1 MNSTN
6 RRNHTTKGG
15 HTQTSYNR
23 RRQSGSQRILYDAN
37 GVRIKQSRFPQKLK
51 NALLFFVLPYLVI
64 NGLIFFFVTATPDVD
79 ISVKDTS
86 DYQTTQV
93 EFKINTI
100 LPVKELTVQ
109 MESEPLEYTETGRNS
124 YICDVYQNGM
134 VYVTVKSINGMQ
146 TNNYVNVSVLDD
158 TAPSIDEESCVITG
172 GNLTFTISD
181 SQSGVDFE
189 SIYGIYDGGKEVKPT
204 RIDQSSGSVTIP
216 MYSDSIELHFE
227 DMVGNARMGTISSS
241 MDYNEEGDSE
251 EGSETEAASE
261 ETSESAGAEAGADE
275 EESSEE

>member
-6 RRNHTTKGG
+6 RRNHTTRGG
-15 HTQTSYNR
+15 HAQTSYNR
-23 RRQSGSQRILYDAN
+23 RRQGGSQRILYDAN

-79 ISVKDTS
+79 IAVKDTS

-146 TNNYVNVSVLDD
+146 TNNYVSVSVLDD
-158 TAPSIDEESCVITG
+158 TAPSIDEESCVISG

-241 MDYNEEGDSE
+241 MDYNEEGASE
-251 EGSETEAASE
+251 EGAETEAASE
-261 ETSESAGAEAGADE
+261 EASESSGD